1 MFLHHHPLSLM
12 DAAAV
17 GSLPDAA
24 KLYQPTIN
32 PYSGTFPLIT
42 VPIAALSEH
51 INKSKQKRS
60 GHGPTESTD
69 TYSLECAKVERD

>member
-1 MFLHHHPLSLM
+1 M

-51 INKSKQKRS
+51 INKAIRS
-60 GHGPTESTD
+60 WPN
-69 TYSLECAKVERD
+69 